1 MDSLSLT
8 TEAAGVGQERRT
20 PLTLVGALCALL
32 AYLCT
37 LTAATNDD
45 VMSLAILLGLGAL
58 ASVLTLLDLRVGLGL
73 LIFSIGISP
82 EFQALGVSNLRMEDF
97 LLPVILIGWLFRS
110 LAFNEKPIPSNL
122 KLPLILTFLLSAVSS
137 IHNSL
142 YSELRLVSCLFR
154 MGKLLEYFL
163 IFVVTL
169 NILQKKKDL
178 VFFIYL
184 MPLVGAFVGVQGIFQ
199 AAQSQ
204 DRVSGPM
211 GETANILGGYYVLHI
226 CLALGLVVYKVR
238 HRALMALVIAVIIIP
253 LVFTKSRTSYVS
265 LVVSLLAMF
274 AARRTVWTGL
284 VLAACALAVLSSS
297 DVTERFLTLFGVF
310 QGNAPSSLV
319 MRVKGWATFLD
330 WLPHA
335 PFMGH
340 GLGNVTLGAFDSEYV
355 RVIFELGLLGLL
367 LFFWL
372 FGVVLGLGLRL
383 TRQTR
388 SPEFQGFSLGV
399 FGATVALLVHSIGAT
414 TFTAIRTAE
423 PFFFATGLLYAI
435 NWLHEPYGRLEDDL
449 PSEMPPES
457 ARRIAPILGAG
468 T

>member
-1 MDSLSLT
+1 MDSLPLT
-8 TEAAGVGQERRT
+8 TEVPAVGQERKT

-37 LTAATNDD
+37 LSSSGSESS
-45 VMSLAILLGLGAL
+45 MSISVLLGLGAL
-58 ASVLTLLDLRVGLGL
+58 ASVLTLLDLRIGLGL

-82 EFQALGVSNLRMEDF
+82 EFEAMGVSNLRMEDF
-97 LLPVILIGWLFRS
+97 LLPVILMGWLFRS
-110 LAFNEKPIPSNL
+110 IAWNEKFIPSNL

-137 IHNSL
+137 MHNSI
-142 YSELRLVSCLFR
+142 YSELNLTSCLFR

-163 IFVVTL
+163 IFVVTV
-169 NILQKKKDL
+169 NIVQKKKDL
-178 VFFIYL
+178 TFFIYL
-184 MPLVGAFVGVQGIFQ
+184 MPIVSALVGVQGIFQ

-265 LVVSLLAMF
+265 LLVSLLAMF
-274 AARRTVWTGL
+274 AARRTIWTGL
-284 VLAACALAVLSSS
+284 VLALSALAVLSSS

-319 MRVKGWATFLD
+319 MRVKGWAAFLD
-330 WLPHA
+330 WLPNA

-340 GLGNVTLGAFDSEYV
+340 GLGNVALGAFDSEYV
-355 RVIFELGLLGLL
+355 RVIFELGLLGLV

-372 FGVVLGLGLRL
+372 FGVVLSLSLRL
-383 TRQTR
+383 NRQTR
-388 SPEFQGFSLGV
+388 TPEFQGFALGV

-414 TFTAIRTAE
+414 TFTTIRTTE

-435 NWLHEPYGRLEDDL
+435 NWMQQSHNRHEDDL
-449 PSEMPPES
+449 PSEMPPAHFHRS
-457 ARRIAPILGAG
+457 AAALGAES
-468 T
+468 